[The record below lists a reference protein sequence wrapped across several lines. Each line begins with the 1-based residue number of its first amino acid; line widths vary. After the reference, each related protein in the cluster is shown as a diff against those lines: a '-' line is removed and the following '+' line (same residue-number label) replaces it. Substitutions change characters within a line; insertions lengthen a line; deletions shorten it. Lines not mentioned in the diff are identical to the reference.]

1 MLLKDVLS
9 GKLPAPAAG
18 KPDKLRAVGTQNLK
32 TPASRA
38 PASPQA
44 EPTAAAAPHEAA
56 HPHSEPQSSESMP
69 GPPPFP
75 PPDVEAGLDGSAVPG
90 SPSQESTAVGA
101 ATLAAEPLTK
111 GSDQSGT
118 FDPMDLGVHTHSN
131 PQSSESMPAPPRYPP
146 PDVEAGLDGSAVPGS
161 PSPKFT
167 AIGAATLAP
176 RLCRV
181 VSCRVVS
188 CRFGAGFL
196 LCDL

>member
-1 MLLKDVLS
+1 MLFKDAVWRCRLKMLFKDAVWKCCLKMLLKDVLS

-38 PASPQA
+38 LASPQA
-44 EPTAAAAPHEAA
+44 QPTAAAAPHEAA
-56 HPHSEPQSSESMP
+56 HPHSEPQSSESMSA
-69 GPPPFP
+69 PPP
-75 PPDVEAGLDGSAVPG
+75 
-90 SPSQESTAVGA
+90 
-101 ATLAAEPLTK
+101 
-111 GSDQSGT
+111 
-118 FDPMDLGVHTHSN
+118 
-131 PQSSESMPAPPRYPP
+131 YPP

-181 VSCRVVS
+181 VSCRAVS